1 MPLPWLVVITGAS
14 RGFGRCLAQ
23 AAARALSKHD
33 SHFVLLSRSA
43 VELRQTADVIRQP
56 VNESKLTVQCDTVD
70 LGDLT
75 TLEANINTLFS
86 SLDAK

>member
-33 SHFVLLSRSA
+33 SHFVLVSRSA
-43 VELRQTADVIRQP
+43 AGLTETAEMIKQSP
-56 VNESKLTVQCDTVD
+56 TGCKLTVQCEAVD

-75 TLEANINTLFS
+75 TLEASVNTIFA

>member
-43 VELRQTADVIRQP
+43 AELSETADLIRHS
-56 VNESKLTVQCDTVD
+56 VNGSRHTIQCKAVD

-75 TLEANINTLFS
+75 TLEANTDTLLS

>member
-23 AAARALSKHD
+23 AAARSLSKHD

-43 VELRQTADVIRQP
+43 VELEETADIIRQP
-56 VNESKLTVQCDTVD
+56 VNESKRTVQCEAVD

-75 TLEANINTLFS
+75 KLEAKIDTLFS
-86 SLDAK
+86 SLHAK